1 MYLAL
6 ILTSCLHYLALIP
19 ILIKYRNK
27 SLADFNKLYRNTI
40 IISTTISIVWH
51 YFDESY
57 ILFYFDYIVVLLW
70 FCQDILWS
78 VLINKP
84 IIIYL
89 NIIIG
94 ILHFLVR
101 YSGNYVLYHSIWH
114 VISAIKCIYISWVI
128 QKYDKNI

>member
-1 MYLAL
+1 MLN
-6 ILTSCLHYLALIP
+6 IF
-19 ILIKYRNK
+19 
-27 SLADFNKLYRNTI
+27 FNKLYRNTI

-89 NIIIG
+89 NILEIKVKII
-94 ILHFLVR
+94 
-101 YSGNYVLYHSIWH
+101 
-114 VISAIKCIYISWVI
+114 
-128 QKYDKNI
+128 